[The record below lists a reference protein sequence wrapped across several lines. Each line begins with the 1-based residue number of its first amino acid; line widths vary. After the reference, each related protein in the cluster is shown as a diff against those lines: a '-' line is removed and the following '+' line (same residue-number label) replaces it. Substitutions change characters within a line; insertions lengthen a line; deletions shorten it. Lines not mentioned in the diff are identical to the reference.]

1 MKPPTTIS
9 RAATVLARA
18 TVEPLLVRVGVFAAA
33 LAALV
38 VAYPAEMRSGYFTG
52 VLVLQAAI
60 AAVLPRS
67 SWVTVAIL
75 VAVAGWVISTIWYE
89 DPVELW
95 RLIALASFLYLTHS
109 LAALAALLPYDAHI
123 PAEVTVRWL
132 SRAMAVVLG
141 SAVLT
146 VLLLSAA
153 DRGGDRDLLVASLA
167 GLVVALG
174 ATALL
179 AWLLRRR

>member
-1 MKPPTTIS
+1 MIGRVATIVS
-9 RAATVLARA
+9 RATAG
-18 TVEPLLVRVGVFAAA
+18 PILVRAGVFAVA

-38 VAYPAEMRSGYFTG
+38 VAFPAEMRAGYFTG
-52 VLVLQAAI
+52 VLVIQAAL
-60 AAVLPRS
+60 AALLPRTA
-67 SWVTVAIL
+67 WVTVAIL
-75 VAVAGWVISTIWYE
+75 VAVGGWAVSTIWYD

-95 RLIALASFLYLTHS
+95 RLIALASLLYLTHS
-109 LAALAALLPYDAHI
+109 LAAFASLLPYDAHL
-123 PAEVTVRWL
+123 PSDVLARWM
-132 SRAMAVVLG
+132 SRALAVVLG

-153 DRGGDRDLLVASLA
+153 DRGGDRDLLAAALA
-167 GLVVALG
+167 GLAVALG

>member
-1 MKPPTTIS
+1 MIARITYVLS
-9 RAATVLARA
+9 RATAGPLLARA
-18 TVEPLLVRVGVFAAA
+18 GVFAVA

-38 VAYPAEMRSGYFTG
+38 VGFPAEMRAGYFTG
-52 VLVLQAAI
+52 VLVILAGAAAI
-60 AAVLPRS
+60 LPRS
-67 SWVTVAIL
+67 PLVTLAIL

-132 SRAMAVVLG
+132 SRALAVVLG
-141 SAVLT
+141 AAVLT

-153 DRGGDRDLLVASLA
+153 NQGGERDLLPAALA
-167 GLVVALG
+167 GLAVAVG
-174 ATALL
+174 ATGLL

>member
-1 MKPPTTIS
+1 MIGRVANVVS
-9 RAATVLARA
+9 RATAG
-18 TVEPLLVRVGVFAAA
+18 PLLVRVGVFAVA

-38 VAYPAEMRSGYFTG
+38 VAFPAEMRAGYFTG
-52 VLVLQAAI
+52 VLVIQAGVAAI
-60 AAVLPRS
+60 LPRS
-67 SWVTVAIL
+67 PWVTVAIL
-75 VAVAGWVISTIWYE
+75 VAVAGWVISTIWYD

-95 RLIALASFLYLTHS
+95 RLIALASLLYLTHS
-109 LAALAALLPYDAHI
+109 LAALSALLPYDAYI
-123 PAEVTVRWL
+123 PAEVTARWL
-132 SRAMAVVLG
+132 SRALAVVLG

-153 DRGGDRDLLVASLA
+153 NQGGDRDLLVAALA
-167 GLVVALG
+167 GLAVALG

>member
-1 MKPPTTIS
+1 MIGQVAHVLS
-9 RAATVLARA
+9 RATAGPLLARA
-18 TVEPLLVRVGVFAAA
+18 GVFAAA

-38 VAYPAEMRSGYFTG
+38 VAFPAELRSGYLVGLLVILAG
-52 VLVLQAAI
+52 VAAI
-60 AAVLPRS
+60 LPRS
-67 SWVTVAIL
+67 AWVTVAIL
-75 VAVAGWVISTIWYE
+75 VAVAGWVSSTIWYD

-109 LAALAALLPYDAHI
+109 LAALAALLPYDAHL

-132 SRAMAVVLG
+132 SRALAVVLG

-146 VLLLSAA
+146 ILLLSAA
-153 DRGGDRDLLVASLA
+153 NRGGDRDLLVAALA
-167 GLVVALG
+167 GLAVALG

>member
-1 MKPPTTIS
+1 VIGRAAHVLS
-9 RAATVLARA
+9 RATAGPLLARA
-18 TVEPLLVRVGVFAAA
+18 GVFAVA

-38 VAYPAEMRSGYFTG
+38 VAFPAEMRAGYFTG
-52 VLVLQAAI
+52 VLIILAGVAAI
-60 AAVLPRS
+60 LPRS
-67 SWVTVAIL
+67 AWVTMAIL
-75 VAVAGWVISTIWYE
+75 AAVAGWVVSTIWY
-89 DPVELW
+89 DDAVELW

-132 SRAMAVVLG
+132 SRALAVVLG

-153 DRGGDRDLLVASLA
+153 DRGGDRDLLVAALA

>member
-1 MKPPTTIS
+1 MIGRAAYVLS
-9 RAATVLARA
+9 RATAG
-18 TVEPLLVRVGVFAAA
+18 PLLVRAGVFAVA

-38 VAYPAEMRSGYFTG
+38 VGYPAEMRAGYFTG
-52 VLVLQAAI
+52 VLVILAGIAAI
-60 AAVLPRS
+60 LPRS
-67 SWVTVAIL
+67 PWVTVAIL
-75 VAVAGWVISTIWYE
+75 AAVSGWVVSTIWYE

-109 LAALAALLPYDAHI
+109 LAALSALLPYDAHV

-132 SRAMAVVLG
+132 SRALAVVLG

-153 DRGGDRDLLVASLA
+153 NRGGDRDLLVAALA
-167 GLVVALG
+167 GLGVALG

>member
-1 MKPPTTIS
+1 MIDRVAHVLS
-9 RAATVLARA
+9 RATAG
-18 TVEPLLVRVGVFAAA
+18 PLLVRAGVFAVA

-38 VAYPAEMRSGYFTG
+38 VAYPAEMRAGYFTG
-52 VLVLQAAI
+52 VLVILAAV
-60 AAVLPRS
+60 AGVLPRS
-67 SWVTVAIL
+67 PLVTVAIL
-75 VAVAGWVISTIWYE
+75 AAVAGWVISTIWYD

-109 LAALAALLPYDAHI
+109 LAALAALLPYDAYI

-132 SRAMAVVLG
+132 SRALAVVLG

-153 DRGGDRDLLVASLA
+153 NQGGDRDLLVAALA
-167 GLVVALG
+167 GLAVALG
-174 ATALL
+174 ATGLL

>member
-1 MKPPTTIS
+1 MIGRVTTVVS
-9 RAATVLARA
+9 RATAG
-18 TVEPLLVRVGVFAAA
+18 PLLVRAGVFAAA

-38 VAYPAEMRSGYFTG
+38 VAYPAEMRAGYFTG
-52 VLVLQAAI
+52 VLVIQAAL
-60 AAVLPRS
+60 AAILPRS
-67 SWVTVAIL
+67 PWVTVALL
-75 VAVAGWVISTIWYE
+75 VAVAGWVTSTIWYDE
-89 DPVELW
+89 PVELW

-109 LAALAALLPYDAHI
+109 LAALVALLPYDAHI

-132 SRAMAVVLG
+132 SRALAVVLG

-153 DRGGDRDLLVASLA
+153 NRGGDRDLLVAALA
-167 GLVVALG
+167 GLCVALG

-179 AWLLRRR
+179 AWLWHRR

>member
-1 MKPPTTIS
+1 VIGRAAHVLS
-9 RAATVLARA
+9 RATAGPLMVRA
-18 TVEPLLVRVGVFAAA
+18 GVFAVA

-38 VAYPAEMRSGYFTG
+38 VAFPAEMRAGYFTG
-52 VLVLQAAI
+52 VLVILAGIAAI
-60 AAVLPRS
+60 VPRS
-67 SWVTVAIL
+67 GWVTVVIL
-75 VAVAGWVISTIWYE
+75 AAVAGWVVSTIWYE

-132 SRAMAVVLG
+132 SRALAVVLG

-153 DRGGDRDLLVASLA
+153 NRGGERDLLAAALA
-167 GLVVALG
+167 GLTVALG

>member
-1 MKPPTTIS
+1 MIARVTHALS
-9 RAATVLARA
+9 RATAG
-18 TVEPLLVRVGVFAAA
+18 PLLVRAGVFAAA

-38 VAYPAEMRSGYFTG
+38 VAFPAEMRAGYFTG
-52 VLVLQAAI
+52 MLVVVAGVAAI
-60 AAVLPRS
+60 LPRTA
-67 SWVTVAIL
+67 WVTVAIL

-109 LAALAALLPYDAHI
+109 LAALAALLPYDAYL
-123 PAEVTVRWL
+123 PVEVTVRWL
-132 SRAMAVVLG
+132 SRAFAVVLG

-153 DRGGDRDLLVASLA
+153 NRGGDRDLLVAALA

-179 AWLLRRR
+179 AWLLRRRA

>member
-1 MKPPTTIS
+1 MIGRAAYVLS
-9 RAATVLARA
+9 RATAG
-18 TVEPLLVRVGVFAAA
+18 PLLVRAGVFAVA

-38 VAYPAEMRSGYFTG
+38 VAYPAEMRAGYFTG
-52 VLVLQAAI
+52 VLVILAGIAAI
-60 AAVLPRS
+60 LPRS
-67 SWVTVAIL
+67 PWVTVAIL
-75 VAVAGWVISTIWYE
+75 AAVSGWVVSTIWYE

-109 LAALAALLPYDAHI
+109 LAALSALLPYDAHI

-132 SRAMAVVLG
+132 SRALAVVLG

-153 DRGGDRDLLVASLA
+153 DRGGDRDLLVAALA
-167 GLVVALG
+167 GLGVAVG

-179 AWLLRRR
+179 AWLLRRRG

>member
-1 MKPPTTIS
+1 VIGRVAHVLS
-9 RAATVLARA
+9 RATAG
-18 TVEPLLVRVGVFAAA
+18 PLLARVGVFAVA

-38 VAYPAEMRSGYFTG
+38 VAFPAEMRAGYFTG
-52 VLVLQAAI
+52 VLVLQAGI
-60 AAVLPRS
+60 AAILPRS
-67 SWVTVAIL
+67 PWVTVAIL
-75 VAVAGWVISTIWYE
+75 AAVAGWVISTIWYD

-109 LAALAALLPYDAHI
+109 LAALASLLPYDAHI

-132 SRAMAVVLG
+132 SRALAVVLG

-153 DRGGDRDLLVASLA
+153 NQGGDRDLLAAALSGLA
-167 GLVVALG
+167 VALG
-174 ATALL
+174 AAALL
-179 AWLLRRR
+179 AWLVRRR